1 MAKIKFV
8 REYKQYSP
16 TELFYDVLYESNKL
30 FMYTSNSLPKTVRTF
45 IENASVRTVQ
55 YDKIFKR
62 DETIYKEK

>member
-8 REYKQYSP
+8 REYKLYHP
-16 TELFYDVLYESNKL
+16 TELYYDVVYESNKW
-30 FMYTSNSLPKTVRTF
+30 FVYTSDSLPKTVRTF